1 MTSVSIE
8 NQEKP
13 LLTFNALYN
22 ILRTEK
28 KERTL
33 QKFPELFYEALEEY
47 LTTKKE
53 EIKKIKSSGD
63 EDKLK
68 KEHHILRNSNKI
80 IKELISIRSQKI
92 AKIASQ
98 NTLLG
103 EDIMEENN
111 ILEKEQNL
119 YKDIVKN
126 IKQLQRGL

>member
-28 KERTL
+28 KEKPL
-33 QKFPELFYEALEEY
+33 QKFPDLFYEAVEEY
-47 LTTKKE
+47 ILNKKE
-53 EIKKIKSSGD
+53 EIKKIKSQGD

-80 IKELISIRSQKI
+80 IKELIGIRSQKI

-98 NTLLG
+98 NSLLG
-103 EDIMEENN
+103 ENIMEENN
-111 ILEKEQNL
+111 ILEKEQAL